1 MNYSNFFYRFANIF
15 NYMQE
20 YCSVKSLVE
29 QVLMGFKIIDK
40 CFDWK
45 FNIINFNI
53 GGKCDLFIE

>member
-1 MNYSNFFYRFANIF
+1 
-15 NYMQE
+15 MQE